1 MKCVGSE
8 CADAENHRE
17 QLNIAA
23 QFERIVPSLIT
34 VSTAT
39 QRLRNRNQVEKNSNE
54 YLIIHPASV
63 GGVGHS
69 YSILVQYEQ
78 AHFSSSAFCQRRFVR
93 F

>member
-23 QFERIVPSLIT
+23 QFDRIVPSLIT
-34 VSTAT
+34 ISTAT
-39 QRLRNRNQVEKNSNE
+39 QRHRNQVEKNSNE
-54 YLIIHPASV
+54 YLIIHLASV
-63 GGVGHS
+63 GGVT
-69 YSILVQYEQ
+69 QYLCNMNKHIFLPPLF
-78 AHFSSSAFCQRRFVR
+78 ANVGRFVR